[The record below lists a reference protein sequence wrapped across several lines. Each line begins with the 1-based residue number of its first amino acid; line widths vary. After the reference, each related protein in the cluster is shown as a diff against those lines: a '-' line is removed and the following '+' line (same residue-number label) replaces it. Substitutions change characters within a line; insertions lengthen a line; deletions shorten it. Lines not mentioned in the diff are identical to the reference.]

1 MKTINVYTIDELSE
15 EVQNKV
21 INKHSDINVS
31 DSFWYDNVEYE
42 AKEIGLLIFSFD
54 IYKRSINGIFT
65 ETAFETAVKIKKD
78 HGENCKT
85 YKTAINYLTN
95 YDIEF
100 KQFEDVNRK
109 GYCSEDKEEQFDEWL
124 DAFDQKFLK
133 NILQDYL
140 KILQDEYDYLTSIEA
155 IKETIRINEYL
166 FTENGTMI

>member
-31 DSFWYDNVEYE
+31 DSYWYDNVKND
-42 AKEIGLLIFSFD
+42 AKEIGLLISSFD
-54 IYKRSINGIFT
+54 IYRRSIKGKFK
-65 ETAFETAVKIKKD
+65 ETAFETAVKIKKN

-100 KQFEDVNRK
+100 KQFEDENRK
-109 GYCSEDKEEQFDEWL
+109 GYCAEDKEEEFDEWL
-124 DAFDQKFLK
+124 DNFDQSFL
-133 NILQDYL
+133 NDLLQDYL

-155 IKETIRINEYL
+155 IKETIRINDYL